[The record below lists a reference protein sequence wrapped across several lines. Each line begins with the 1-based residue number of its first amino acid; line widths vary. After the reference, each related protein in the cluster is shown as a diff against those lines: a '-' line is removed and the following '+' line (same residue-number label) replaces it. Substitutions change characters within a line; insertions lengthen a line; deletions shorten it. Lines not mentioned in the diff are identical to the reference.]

1 MILTPWFDHTTP
13 PSRLGVYE
21 VRLGV
26 LEAGKPLVAAEEQLQ
41 KWYAYRD
48 GKTFRISSGCIERA
62 NMWRGLTEKDDVGAA
77 QWRGLAEDP
86 KA

>member
-1 MILTPWFDHTTP
+1 MKLTPWFDHTTP
-13 PSRLGVYE
+13 PARLGVYE

-26 LEAGKPLVAAEEQLQ
+26 YEPPRALVALKAQTQ
-41 KWYAYRD
+41 KWYAYWNGHD
-48 GKTFRISSGCIERA
+48 FRLSTGDIPFAYRVRHQSEHSDLR
-62 NMWRGLTEKDDVGAA
+62 AA